1 MSFSPLYGFGNF
13 EDYTINK
20 YAVSTATSKGK
31 IVYPVQST
39 GTLSVAD
46 DYGYFLLEEV
56 TADGPSYEEKLA
68 GLRQWEVIVD
78 SYVPVLIPKNGAVV
92 RTSHV
97 AVSDGSAVIS
107 CLVVISD
114 GIYCTDSDVAAS
126 DAKGI
131 IIATPTETGITG
143 VYDIEIRNANG
154 RA

>member
-56 TADGPSYEEKLA
+56 TADGPSYEERLA

-78 SYVPVLIPKNGAVV
+78 SYVPVLIPKNGAIV
-92 RTSHV
+92 RTSNV
-97 AVSDGSAVIS
+97 AESDGSAVLS
-107 CLVVISD
+107 CTVIISD
-114 GIYCTDSDVAAS
+114 GVYVTDADATAA
-126 DAKGI
+126 AIKGVI
-131 IIATPTETGITG
+131 VGTPTTTGVTG
-143 VYDIEIRNANG
+143 VYDIKIINAN
-154 RA
+154 AAV